1 MEDNSS
7 QANIVDPDWAAVC
20 ARLRKNLPFL
30 YELEPGGALMLD
42 LGEEGWLLELTPDR
56 RLLCQMGMDLE
67 DIKSLMSDGTPEDL
81 GTDEVAKQVKYYIQP
96 AVSKFRQR
104 LRDAGFEETTEMN
117 DDYVAAIFQKNMDFT
132 KPEEIEQAIQWCR
145 KQFGAP

>member
-1 MEDNSS
+1 MEDHLS
-7 QANIVDPDWAAVC
+7 QTKDADRNWPAVC
-20 ARLRKNLPFL
+20 ARLRTNLPSF
-30 YELEPGGALMLD
+30 YELEPGGALMMD

-104 LRDAGFEETTEMN
+104 LRDAGFEESTEMN
-117 DDYVAAIFQKNMDFT
+117 DDYVAAIFQKQVDFA
-132 KPEEIEQAIQWCR
+132 KPEEIENAIQWCR
-145 KQFGAP
+145 KQFGA

>member
-1 MEDNSS
+1 MEDNMS
-7 QANIVDPDWAAVC
+7 QTDVVDPDWAAVC
-20 ARLRKNLPFL
+20 TRLRDNLPSL
-30 YELEPGGALMLD
+30 YELEPGGALMMD

-117 DDYVAAIFQKNMDFT
+117 DDYVAAIFQKHVDFT
-132 KPEEIEQAIQWCR
+132 KPEEIEQVIQWCR
-145 KQFGAP
+145 KQFGP

>member
-1 MEDNSS
+1 VEDKGP
-7 QANIVDPDWAAVC
+7 QAKALDTDWAAVR
-20 ARLRKNLPFL
+20 ARLRERLPSL
-30 YELEPGGALMLD
+30 YELEPGGPLMMD
-42 LGEEGWLLELTPDR
+42 LGEEGWLLEVTPDR

-96 AVSKFRQR
+96 AVAKFRQT
-104 LRDAGFEETTEMN
+104 LRGAGFEETTEMN
-117 DDYVAAIFQKNMDFT
+117 DDYVAAIFHKDVDFA

-145 KQFGAP
+145 KQFGV

>member
-1 MEDNSS
+1 VEDETKEL
-7 QANIVDPDWAAVC
+7 DTDWAAVR
-20 ARLRKNLPFL
+20 ARLRESLPSF
-30 YELEPGGALMLD
+30 YELEPGGALMMD
-42 LGEEGWLLELTPDR
+42 LGAEGWLLEVTPDR

-96 AVSKFRQR
+96 AVGKFRHA
-104 LRDAGFEETTEMN
+104 LRGAGFEETTEMN
-117 DDYVAAIFQKNMDFT
+117 DDYVAAIFHKEVDFT

-145 KQFGAP
+145 KQFGT